1 MFCVPEKFRLKALS
15 NASDGNNGVF
25 EVKVINNSD
34 KPPRRSY
41 LLQVIASDGGGWE
54 HASVSLAHRTPTW
67 WEMCHIKAVFWEPE
81 DCVLQYHPPES
92 KYINCHPYCLHLW
105 RPADS
110 SIVIPT
116 PPEWMVGIKL

>member
-1 MFCVPEKFRLKALS
+1 MFRVPEKFRLKAIS
-15 NASDGNNGVF
+15 DASYGNNGVF

-54 HASVSLAHRTPTW
+54 HASVSLAYRTPTW
-67 WEMCHIKAVFWEPE
+67 WEMCHIKTVFWEPE

-92 KYINCHPYCLHLW
+92 KYINLHPFCLHLW
-105 RPADS
+105 RPTD
-110 SIVIPT
+110 IEIPT
-116 PPEWMVGIKL
+116 PPEWMIG